1 MTTAENGN
9 EDLPVA
15 GDETTAKSKK
25 NSKKSSK
32 KGNKNNKETNY
43 WDNISIIEESQNKE
57 PKTNKKGETVTEEY
71 PGQDDGWSP
80 IVSPDDLKK

>member
-1 MTTAENGN
+1 MDFQYNIKPGRYRHFKGN
-9 EDLPVA
+9 E
-15 GDETTAKSKK
+15 
-25 NSKKSSK
+25 
-32 KGNKNNKETNY
+32 Y
-43 WDNISIIEESQNKE
+43 NISIIEESQNKE

>member
-1 MTTAENGN
+1 MKQQQK
-9 EDLPVA
+9 
-15 GDETTAKSKK
+15 AKKTQK
-25 NSKKSSK
+25 RAAK
-32 KGNKNNKETNY
+32 KNNKETNY